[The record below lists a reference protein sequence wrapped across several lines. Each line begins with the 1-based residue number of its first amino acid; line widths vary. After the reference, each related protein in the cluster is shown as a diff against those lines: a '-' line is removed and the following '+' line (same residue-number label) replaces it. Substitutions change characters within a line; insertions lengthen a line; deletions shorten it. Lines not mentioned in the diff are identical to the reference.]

1 MGTRKKRERQEALW
15 YGGEL
20 PSAPGH
26 PFYSRLNEV
35 LNKGGFDRFC
45 EASCEGF
52 YHATLGRPSLAPGLY
67 FRIMMIGFFEGIDS
81 ERGIAWRLADSL
93 TLRYFLSLGL
103 DEKTPD
109 HVTISRTRRLI
120 DGETHQLVFTWVLE
134 RLAQSGLIKGKTIG
148 VDSTTL
154 EANAAM
160 KSIVRRDTGE
170 SYNGYLKRLAE
181 AEGVD
186 AGDAAALRR
195 MDRKRKKKTSN
206 EDWESPNDAEAEI
219 TRLKDGRT
227 ALAYKA
233 ENAVDMET
241 GAIVAVTTHGGAA
254 ADTETLEATVIEA
267 GVAVAGLIAEKTP
280 EGKYEVHP
288 DGTEEVVADR
298 GYHSNDAMKSMAA
311 LKLRTYIS
319 EPERGAR
326 NWEGKQAEK
335 ESVYANRRRIRGKR
349 GKRLQRQRGERIERN
364 FAHQF
369 DTGGM
374 DRLYV
379 RGLGNVHKKLLI
391 QAAACN
397 LALLLR
403 SLYGAGKP
411 RSAHDRAIEAVFAIL
426 AFIGAMERVSQ
437 SSSPDLTSQ
446 PRQTHRLKTATYFAA
461 SPKIGRFRHGLLK
474 QQSLH
479 DCTADVGQPEIA
491 PLVPIDK
498 PCMIHP

>member
-1 MGTRKKRERQEALW
+1 MAMGTRKKRERQESLW

-20 PSAPGH
+20 PAAPGH
-26 PFYSRLNEV
+26 PFYNRLNTV
-35 LNKGGFDRFC
+35 LDKADFDRFC
-45 EASCEGF
+45 EKSCAGF
-52 YHATLGRPSLAPGLY
+52 YHAKLGRPSLAPGLY

-93 TLRYFLSLGL
+93 TLRQFLSIGL
-103 DEKTPD
+103 DEPTPD

-120 DGETHQLVFTWVLE
+120 GAETHQQIFAWVLE
-134 RLAQSGLIKGKTIG
+134 RLAQGGLIKGKTIG

-170 SYNGYLKRLAE
+170 SYTGYLKRLAE
-181 AEGVD
+181 AEGVK
-186 AGDAAALRR
+186 GSDAAALLR

-206 EDWESPNDAEAEI
+206 QDWASPSDAEAEI
-219 TRLKDGRT
+219 TKLKDGRT

-254 ADTETLEATVIEA
+254 ADTATVEATVIQA
-267 GVAVAGLIAEKTP
+267 GVAVAELVVEKTD

-288 DGTEEVVADR
+288 GGVEEVVADK
-298 GYHSNDAMKSMAA
+298 GYHSNDVAA
-311 LKLRTYIS
+311 GLAKLKVRTYIA
-319 EPERGAR
+319 EPERGVR
-326 NWEGKQAEK
+326 NWQGKEAEK
-335 ESVYANRRRIRGKR
+335 DAVYANRRRIRAEY
-349 GKRLQRQRGERIERN
+349 GKRLQRRRGEKIERN

-374 DRLYV
+374 DRLWV
-379 RGLGNVHKKLLI
+379 RGRENVHKKLLI

-411 RSAHDRAIEAVFAIL
+411 KAAHDRPGEAVFAIL
-426 AFIGAMERVSQ
+426 AFIAAVKAVFEPESANCIGQLRNSGP
-437 SSSPDLTSQ
+437 SS
-446 PRQTHRLKTATYFAA
+446 RR
-461 SPKIGRFRHGLLK
+461 GLCCR
-474 QQSLH
+474 SIRNWP
-479 DCTADVGQPEIA
+479 V
-491 PLVPIDK
+491 
-498 PCMIHP
+498 

>member
-15 YGGEL
+15 YGEL
-20 PSAPGH
+20 PVSPGH

-35 LNKGGFDRFC
+35 LDKAGFDRFC
-45 EASCEGF
+45 EDSCAGF
-52 YHATLGRPSLAPGLY
+52 YHQKLGRPSLPPGLY
-67 FRIMMIGFFEGIDS
+67 FRIMMIGFFEGLDS

-93 TLRYFLSLGL
+93 TLRQFLSIGL

-109 HVTISRTRRLI
+109 HVTISRTRRLM
-120 DGETHQLVFTWVLE
+120 DGETHQRVFTWVLE
-134 RLAQSGLIKGKTIG
+134 RLARGGLIKGKTIG

-160 KSIVRRDTGE
+160 KSIMRRDTGE
-170 SYNGYLKRLAE
+170 SYTAYLKRLAE

-186 AGDAAALRR
+186 AEDAAALRR
-195 MDRKRKKKTSN
+195 MDRKRKKKMSN
-206 EDWESPNDAEAEI
+206 DVWENPNDPEAEI

-254 ADTETLEATVIEA
+254 ADTATVEMTVLEAAVE
-267 GVAVAGLIAEKTP
+267 VAGLIAEVTP
-280 EGKYEVHP
+280 EGEYKVHA
-288 DGTEEVVADR
+288 DGVEEVVADK
-298 GYHSNDAMKSMAA
+298 GYHSNDVVGSLTEME
-311 LKLRTYIS
+311 LRTYIA
-319 EPERGAR
+319 EPERGER
-326 NWEGKQAEK
+326 NWEDKQAEK
-335 ESVYANRRRIRGKR
+335 EAVYANRRRIRGAR
-349 GKRLQRQRGERIERN
+349 GKKLQAQRGEKIERN

-379 RGLGNVHKKLLI
+379 RGIGNVHKKLLL

-403 SLYGAGKP
+403 FYYGAGKP
-411 RSAHDRAIEAVFAIL
+411 RAAHDRTSEAVFAVFVIL
-426 AFIGAMERVSQ
+426 ALMRAVKGFSPPCYANSGRQRLQVRRV
-437 SSSPDLTSQ
+437 
-446 PRQTHRLKTATYFAA
+446 RTHSRL
-461 SPKIGRFRHGLLK
+461 FR
-474 QQSLH
+474 
-479 DCTADVGQPEIA
+479 TPENRA
-491 PLVPIDK
+491 V
-498 PCMIHP
+498 

>member
-15 YGGEL
+15 YGEL
-20 PSAPGH
+20 PVSPGH

-35 LNKGGFDRFC
+35 LDKAGFDRFC
-45 EASCEGF
+45 EDSCAGF
-52 YHATLGRPSLAPGLY
+52 YHQKLGRPSLPPGLY
-67 FRIMMIGFFEGIDS
+67 FRIMMIGFFEGLDS

-93 TLRYFLSLGL
+93 TLRLFLSIGL
-103 DEKTPD
+103 DEKTPG
-109 HVTISRTRRLI
+109 HVTISRTRRLM
-120 DGETHQLVFTWVLE
+120 DGETHQRVFTWVLE
-134 RLAQSGLIKGKTIG
+134 RLARGGLIKGKTIG

-170 SYNGYLKRLAE
+170 SYTAYLKRLAE

-186 AGDAAALRR
+186 AEDAAVLRR
-195 MDRKRKKKTSN
+195 MDRKRKKKMSN
-206 EDWESPNDAEAEI
+206 DVWENPNDPEAEI

-254 ADTETLEATVIEA
+254 ADTATVEMTVLEAAVE
-267 GVAVAGLIAEKTP
+267 VAGLIAEVTP
-280 EGKYEVHP
+280 EGEYKVHA
-288 DGTEEVVADR
+288 DGVEEVVADK
-298 GYHSNDAMKSMAA
+298 GYHSNDVVGSLTEME
-311 LKLRTYIS
+311 LRTYIA
-319 EPERGAR
+319 EPERGER
-326 NWEGKQAEK
+326 NWEDKQAEK
-335 ESVYANRRRIRGKR
+335 EAVYANRRRIRGAR
-349 GKRLQRQRGERIERN
+349 GKKLQAQRGEKIERN

-379 RGLGNVHKKLLI
+379 RGIGNVHKKLLL

-403 SLYGAGKP
+403 FYYGAGKP
-411 RSAHDRAIEAVFAIL
+411 RAAHDRTSEAVFAVFVIL
-426 AFIGAMERVSQ
+426 ALMRAVKGFSPPCYANSGRQRRQVRRV
-437 SSSPDLTSQ
+437 
-446 PRQTHRLKTATYFAA
+446 RTHSRL
-461 SPKIGRFRHGLLK
+461 FR
-474 QQSLH
+474 
-479 DCTADVGQPEIA
+479 TPENRA
-491 PLVPIDK
+491 V
-498 PCMIHP
+498 